1 MKPLLLNISS
11 AVSQVVAS
19 GDGDDVT
26 QRPAASTTHI
36 RPVDHVI
43 VSWQHHLASAEA
55 SFSQFFCFL
64 LAVAKLEMSFIGFA
78 NYKKLGYK
86 LK

>member
-1 MKPLLLNISS
+1 MAAAPCTSRGQLLSVLLL
-11 AVSQVVAS
+11 
-19 GDGDDVT
+19 
-26 QRPAASTTHI
+26 
-36 RPVDHVI
+36 
-43 VSWQHHLASAEA
+43 L
-55 SFSQFFCFL
+55 L